1 MQHVKRFKILTLF
14 LYHNKKM
21 ARYGKYSKL
30 SFANMHN
37 VTYSEP
43 TAESV
48 IERVDQVHCNSLP
61 LDSVSNF
68 LH

>member
-1 MQHVKRFKILTLF
+1 
-14 LYHNKKM
+14 M